1 MQINQL
7 DHKTYLIIIIAA
19 EVPWVDTLLHLP
31 CAPQPPSS
39 NTTTWVVLGAGDL
52 LPEGGVAAQSGMLC
66 GEHLDAIVTWI

>member
-1 MQINQL
+1 M
-7 DHKTYLIIIIAA
+7 DVGTF
-19 EVPWVDTLLHLP
+19 LHRSFDNRNTGAPAP